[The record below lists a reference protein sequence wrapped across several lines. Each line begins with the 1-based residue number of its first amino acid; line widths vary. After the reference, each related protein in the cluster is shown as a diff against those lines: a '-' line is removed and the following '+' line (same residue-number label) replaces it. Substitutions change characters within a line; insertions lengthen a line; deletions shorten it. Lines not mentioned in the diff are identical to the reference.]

1 MHGFGGLSAP
11 FPGLRA
17 FEAEEA
23 LLFYGRERHVAE
35 LLDRLGDSRF
45 VAVTGTSGSGKSSVV
60 RAGLRP
66 ALDRGYLVDAS
77 SRWRFATMRPGGAPI
92 QALAQALADALGTPI
107 ESILPLLPAT
117 SAGLSQVVTNARLG
131 PGESLLLIADQFE
144 ELFRF
149 DVTPAQQGN
158 AALFVNLLL
167 EATERRDPPIYVV
180 VTMRSEFL
188 GRCSEFTGLAEAFNR
203 SQYLVPRLTRDERRE
218 AIDRPLRLVGTE
230 PTPALV
236 QQVLNDAGDD
246 PDQLPVMQHALLRT
260 YREWERAGATGRIEQ
275 RHYDAVGGFERAL
288 DRHGDEMLDTLD
300 AAGQKTAERL
310 LRSLT
315 VSQGGQ
321 ALRRPRLLGSLYEIC
336 GAATP
341 DLQRRV
347 DDIVRMFAARDN
359 VFLMLSS
366 PELTPDTVVDI
377 THESVIRKWK
387 RLKAW
392 LRDESRSAEWY
403 ADLSRDVMRYRTG
416 AVSLWQDPELA
427 GVQQRQREDGWNAA
441 WANQYRRADDPPFE
455 EVLSFLTE
463 SERKQAER
471 RRLEEEQRDR
481 ELRHAQALAAA
492 KRRQAAV
499 LALLL
504 VGVVAAALMLLRMV
518 AKDRE
523 LAAAAATV
531 QRLSSESQ
539 SASSRLRTLEAEQ
552 AALKSA
558 APSVATPAD
567 QARLQQLTQEI
578 ESAKAQAQGSQ
589 EELAKLKKNQDLNAS
604 DRGRLLQQIE
614 TLNQRLTQTTA
625 DRDRLQNQLNARP
638 STPPVT
644 QQKDTTPAN
653 DDRVAVLQRQLDDER
668 KQSADEI
675 ARLKNQLAAASNDR
689 TSTPAPASNA
699 SVQNLTKAFSDGVRA
714 YDLRNWQ
721 GAVQSMQDAI
731 RMQGSV
737 QAPKEV
743 RMAGTRFVPF
753 APQSYLAASLLE
765 TKADCSAVAA
775 ALNQAANEPVPPD
788 LRAKLQAAR
797 AQCPGK

>member
-1 MHGFGGLSAP
+1 MEPARARSHPRRAPLRAPAFQVARLSAAQGAVVGGRSGRQGDSVHVTVPARRPRTISRSAAALRDARVTAPMHGFGGLSAP

-45 VAVTGTSGSGKSSVV
+45 VAVTGTSGSGKSSLV

-66 ALDRGYLVDAS
+66 ALHRGYLVDAS

-92 QALAQALADALGTPI
+92 QALAQALADALGTPN
-107 ESILPLLPAT
+107 ESILPLAARDQRRVVAGRGQCAARPWREPAPHRRPVRGAVPLRRHARRSRAT
-117 SAGLSQVVTNARLG
+117 RRCSSACCSKR
-131 PGESLLLIADQFE
+131 P
-144 ELFRF
+144 
-149 DVTPAQQGN
+149 N
-158 AALFVNLLL
+158 AA
-167 EATERRDPPIYVV
+167 TPPIYVV

-218 AIDRPLRLVGTE
+218 AIERPLRLFGTE

-275 RHYDAVGGFERAL
+275 RHYDAVGGIERAL
-288 DRHGDEMLDTLD
+288 DRHGDEILRHARRG
-300 AAGQKTAERL
+300 AAQKTAERL

-315 VSQGGQ
+315 VSQGGV
-321 ALRRPRLLGSLYEIC
+321 ALRRPRLLAASLRDC
-336 GAATP
+336 RRGHAGPAAP
-341 DLQRRV
+341 RR
-347 DDIVRMFAARDN
+347 RHRRAMFAARRQ
-359 VFLMLSS
+359 LL
-366 PELTPDTVVDI
+366 PDAVVAGADSR
-377 THESVIRKWK
+377 HGRRHHARE
-387 RLKAW
+387 
-392 LRDESRSAEWY
+392 RDSKVEA
-403 ADLSRDVMRYRTG
+403 AQGLG
-416 AVSLWQDPELA
+416 ARREPQRRMVRRPVARRGALPHRRGQPLA
-427 GVQQRQREDGWNAA
+427 GSRA
-441 WANQYRRADDPPFE
+441 RRACSSGSARTAGTRHGRTSIGAPTIR
-455 EVLSFLTE
+455 LSKRSCRSSTE

-471 RRLEEEQRDR
+471 RRHEEEQRDR

-504 VGVVAAALMLLRMV
+504 VGVVAAALMLSAWSRRI
-518 AKDRE
+518 ASWPH
-523 LAAAAATV
+523 AAATV

-539 SASSRLRTLEAEQ
+539 SAASRLRTLEAEQ
-552 AALKSA
+552 AALKIA

-567 QARLQQLTQEI
+567 KARLQQLTQEI

-589 EELAKLKKNQDLNAS
+589 DELAKLKKNQDLNAS

-675 ARLKNQLAAASNDR
+675 ARLKNQLAAASNESQPR
-689 TSTPAPASNA
+689 RQRRHRTPASR
-699 SVQNLTKAFSDGVRA
+699 T
-714 YDLRNWQ
+714 
-721 GAVQSMQDAI
+721 
-731 RMQGSV
+731 
-737 QAPKEV
+737 
-743 RMAGTRFVPF
+743 
-753 APQSYLAASLLE
+753 
-765 TKADCSAVAA
+765 
-775 ALNQAANEPVPPD
+775 
-788 LRAKLQAAR
+788 
-797 AQCPGK
+797 